1 MTAPDISPALPDAA
15 RAPQGAVPPGFDSTA
30 IFSSVD
36 EEYAALRGGAGLVD
50 RSARLRMLVG
60 GAQAAETLTGLVTND
75 VGALHAG
82 AGQYAAALTAKGKVI
97 SDLRIFARGDDL
109 LLDTPASGGPGF
121 AAMIRKY
128 VNPRLARSADVS
140 AVLRT
145 IGVFGP
151 RSHAALAAMLG
162 DGGAGVPSV
171 AALRGLANFHHIGF
185 DFAGARIVIARV
197 PDLGG
202 EGFDCFIPVEVA
214 HTFWSRLLEARAMP
228 VGRDATEIARVEAG
242 RPMWGI
248 DMDENTLA
256 QEANFDELDGI
267 SYTKGCYTG
276 QETVARVHFRGH
288 VNRNLR
294 GVQSAA
300 PVPTGAELFED
311 EKSVGTVKSS
321 VVSPRIGPI
330 ALAMLRREV
339 ETGAEL
345 TARWEGREA
354 VVRVRE
360 IPFG

>member
-1 MTAPDISPALPDAA
+1 MTATNVSPGTPD
-15 RAPQGAVPPGFDSTA
+15 VPNPSGLVVAPGFENAALFT
-30 IFSSVD
+30 SVD
-36 EEYAALRGGAGLVD
+36 DEYAALRGGAGVVD

-60 GAQAAETLTGLVTND
+60 GAQAAETLTGLVTSD

-97 SDLRIFARGDDL
+97 ADVRIFARSDDL
-109 LLDTPASGGPGF
+109 LLDTPASAAAGF
-121 AAMIRKY
+121 TSMIRKY
-128 VNPRLARSADVS
+128 VNPRLARYADVS

-151 RSHAALAAMLG
+151 RAHSAIASVLQGVGAPPTAIAALK
-162 DGGAGVPSV
+162 
-171 AALRGLANFHHIGF
+171 GLSEYHHIGF
-185 DFAGARIVIARV
+185 DIVGASVFVARV

-202 EGFDCFIPVEVA
+202 EGFDCFVPVEVA
-214 HTFWSRLLEARAMP
+214 GLLWSRLIDARGVP

-242 RPMWGI
+242 RPLWGV

-294 GVQSAA
+294 GVQSAT
-300 PVPTGAELFED
+300 PIPSQAELFEG

-321 VVSPRIGPI
+321 VVSPRLGPI
-330 ALAMLRREV
+330 GLAMIRREI
-339 ETGAEL
+339 ETGAEVL
-345 TARWEGREA
+345 ARWEGGEVSA
-354 VVRVRE
+354 RVRE

>member
-1 MTAPDISPALPDAA
+1 MTAPDISPAAM
-15 RAPQGAVPPGFDSTA
+15 GTAVAPGFENAALFT
-30 IFSSVD
+30 SVD

-60 GAQAAETLTGLVTND
+60 GTQASETLTGLVTND

-97 SDLRIFARGDDL
+97 SDVRIFARADGL
-109 LLDTPASGGPGF
+109 LLDTPASAGHGF
-121 AAMIRKY
+121 SAMLRKY

-145 IGVFGP
+145 LGVYGP
-151 RSHAALAAMLG
+151 RAHSVLASVLQAE
-162 DGGAGVPSV
+162 GASAPAV
-171 AALRGLANFHHIGF
+171 AALRGLASYHHLGF
-185 DFAGARIVIARV
+185 DVAGANLFVARV

-202 EGFDCFIPVEVA
+202 EGFDCFVPVEFA
-214 HTFWSRLLEARAMP
+214 ELLWSRLVNARATP
-228 VGRDATEIARVEAG
+228 VGRDAAEIARVEAG

-256 QEANFDELDGI
+256 QEANFDALDGI

-300 PVPTGAELFED
+300 AIPSGAELFEG
-311 EKSVGTVKSS
+311 EKPVGTVKSS
-321 VVSPRIGPI
+321 VVSPRMGPI
-330 ALAMLRREV
+330 GLAMIRREV
-339 ETGAEL
+339 ETGAEV
-345 TARWEGREA
+345 TARWEGGEGSA
-354 VVRVRE
+354 RVRE